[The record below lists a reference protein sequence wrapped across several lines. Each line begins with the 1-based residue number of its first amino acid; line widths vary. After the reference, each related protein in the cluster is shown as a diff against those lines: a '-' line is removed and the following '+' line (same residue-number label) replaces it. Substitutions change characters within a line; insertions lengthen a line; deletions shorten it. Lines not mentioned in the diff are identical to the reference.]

1 MPQHPQYSNSPKR
14 DLDKLYA
21 LLDEL
26 ELFGFMHEE
35 VHQTIDAI
43 MNELYKKKSNT
54 PSVVSEIGADDADDA
69 DDGDDVDID
78 DFEDIEDN
86 DEDDYDMSAS
96 SLFYEIPE
104 ATRPQYIQDLRN
116 VIAHC
121 MSANAW
127 INDGVA
133 NEIIAMRDPEYYQM
147 HVRLV
152 EDTDTLEKYRY
163 CPRTQWFDV
172 GIKPSLAGVYEI
184 AKSQWNLV
192 HDGFVYWDGK
202 SWYEKSILLS
212 GCSKTLKEKRKKNDI
227 GYLWRGFTESQDEV
241 D

>member
-21 LLDEL
+21 LLNEL
-26 ELFGFMHEE
+26 ELFGYIHEE
-35 VHQTIDAI
+35 IHQPIDTI
-43 MNELYKKKSNT
+43 MNELYKKK
-54 PSVVSEIGADDADDA
+54 PSTQRIASEIDA
-69 DDGDDVDID
+69 DDVDIE
-78 DFEDIEDN
+78 DF

-121 MSANAW
+121 LSSNAW
-127 INDGVA
+127 ITDGVA
-133 NEIIAMRDPEYYQM
+133 NEIIAMRDPEYYKM

-163 CPRTQWFDV
+163 CPRTQWFDE
-172 GIKPSLAGVYEI
+172 GIKPTLAGVYEI
-184 AKSQWNLV
+184 AKSQWDLV
-192 HDGFVYWDGK
+192 HDGFAYWDGK

-212 GCSKTLKEKRKKNDI
+212 GCLKTQKAKRNKNDG
-227 GYLWRGFTESQDEV
+227 GYFWRGFTESQDEV

>member
-14 DLDKLYA
+14 DLDRLYA
-21 LLDEL
+21 LLNEL
-26 ELFGFMHEE
+26 ELFGYMHEE
-35 VHQTIDAI
+35 IHQPIDAI
-43 MNELYKKKSNT
+43 MNELYKKKSNIQ
-54 PSVVSEIGADDADDA
+54 SVVAPESDDDD
-69 DDGDDVDID
+69 DDDDD
-78 DFEDIEDN
+78 DDLDIEDF

-121 MSANAW
+121 MSSNAW
-127 INDGVA
+127 ITDGVA

-163 CPRTQWFDV
+163 CKRTQWFDK

-184 AKSQWNLV
+184 AKSQWDLV
-192 HDGFVYWDGK
+192 HDGFAYWDGK

-212 GCSKTLKEKRKKNDI
+212 GCLKTPKAKRNKNDI
-227 GYLWRGFTESQDEV
+227 GYFWRGFTESQDEV